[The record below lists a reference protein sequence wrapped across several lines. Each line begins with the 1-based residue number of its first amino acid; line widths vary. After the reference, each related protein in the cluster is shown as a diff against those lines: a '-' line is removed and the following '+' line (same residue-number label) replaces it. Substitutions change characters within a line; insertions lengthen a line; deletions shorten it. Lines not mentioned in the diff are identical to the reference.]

1 MPSSQVIQIVG
12 ALLNMGA
19 FALLHFEI
27 APSSA
32 LRYLIPNW
40 LGSVLLVI
48 SAYVD
53 HQWGFLLLESAW
65 VVVTG
70 YAIAARITGRTS
82 RSAVHWRQR
91 SREERDLGSDK
102 EASRKC
108 KQRRSEKPLDGS
120 AAETQ
125 WDVGAELRTSDDSC
139 WEGHGAA
146 EAAVVEAAQC

>member
-1 MPSSQVIQIVG
+1 MHTAQLIQIIG

-40 LGSVLLVI
+40 LGSVLLVM

-53 HQWGFLLLESAW
+53 HQWGFLMLESAW

-70 YAIAARITGRTS
+70 WAIAARTGGR
-82 RSAVHWRQR
+82 R
-91 SREERDLGSDK
+91 SRTT
-102 EASRKC
+102 
-108 KQRRSEKPLDGS
+108 P
-120 AAETQ
+120 
-125 WDVGAELRTSDDSC
+125 
-139 WEGHGAA
+139 H
-146 EAAVVEAAQC
+146 

>member
-1 MPSSQVIQIVG
+1 MAQLIQIVG

-40 LGSVLLVI
+40 LGSVLLVM

-53 HQWGFLLLESAW
+53 HQWGFLMLESAW

-70 YAIAARITGRTS
+70 YAITARVRGDQSRPTS
-82 RSAVHWRQR
+82 H
-91 SREERDLGSDK
+91 
-102 EASRKC
+102 
-108 KQRRSEKPLDGS
+108 
-120 AAETQ
+120 
-125 WDVGAELRTSDDSC
+125 
-139 WEGHGAA
+139 
-146 EAAVVEAAQC
+146 

>member
-1 MPSSQVIQIVG
+1 MTMPSSQLIQIIG

-40 LGSVLLVI
+40 FGSVLLVV

-53 HQWGFLLLESAW
+53 RQWGFLMLEAAW

-70 YAIAARITGRTS
+70 YAITGRA
-82 RSAVHWRQR
+82 R
-91 SREERDLGSDK
+91 G
-102 EASRKC
+102 
-108 KQRRSEKPLDGS
+108 RRP
-120 AAETQ
+120 
-125 WDVGAELRTSDDSC
+125 RTVP
-139 WEGHGAA
+139 H
-146 EAAVVEAAQC
+146 

>member
-1 MPSSQVIQIVG
+1 MHTAQLIQIVG

-40 LGSVLLVI
+40 LGSVLLVV

-53 HQWGFLLLESAW
+53 HQWGFLMLESAW

-70 YAIAARITGRTS
+70 WAIAARITG
-82 RSAVHWRQR
+82 QR
-91 SREERDLGSDK
+91 SR
-102 EASRKC
+102 
-108 KQRRSEKPLDGS
+108 
-120 AAETQ
+120 T
-125 WDVGAELRTSDDSC
+125 TT
-139 WEGHGAA
+139 H
-146 EAAVVEAAQC
+146 

>member
-1 MPSSQVIQIVG
+1 MHTAQLIQIVG

-40 LGSVLLVI
+40 LGSVLLVM

-53 HQWGFLLLESAW
+53 RQWGFLMLESAW

-70 YAIAARITGRTS
+70 YAIAAKITGRQS
-82 RSAVHWRQR
+82 RTTITH
-91 SREERDLGSDK
+91 
-102 EASRKC
+102 
-108 KQRRSEKPLDGS
+108 
-120 AAETQ
+120 
-125 WDVGAELRTSDDSC
+125 
-139 WEGHGAA
+139 
-146 EAAVVEAAQC
+146 